1 MNREPGTG
9 IPARVAVSRSGLP
22 GDGVAR
28 LAEHC
33 ELIIWESTA
42 APTPAQLRDL
52 LADCDGALV
61 LASDIVD
68 GALLDAAD
76 RLSVVSLASAGYDS
90 VDLNAAAERGVVVT
104 HTPNVLAETTA
115 DIAMALIL
123 MARRRLRQSMD
134 TLHSGNWGPFVM
146 TDNLGLDVTG
156 AQLGL
161 IGYGQIA
168 QAVARRAKG
177 FGMRVHHHARTA
189 RSDENSTPMDL
200 ETLLRTSDIVSLHVP
215 LTEETAGLINAERLA
230 LMKPTATLVNTAR
243 GGVIDEDALLEALRA
258 DRLHSAGLD
267 VMQREPRSDRDDPL
281 FADPRL
287 VVLPHIGSAT
297 LSTRSAMVEIAA
309 NNILAVLNGEAA
321 PNAIPGTA
329 TRPAGPARTA
339 AYDREHAA

>member
-1 MNREPGTG
+1 MNSDPIRP
-9 IPARVAVSRSGLP
+9 RVAVTRSGLP

-33 ELIIWESTA
+33 DLAVWDSTT
-42 APTPAQLRDL
+42 APTPEQLRDL
-52 LADCDGALV
+52 VKDCDGALV
-61 LASDIVD
+61 LASDVVD

-76 RLSVVSLASAGYDS
+76 HLSVVSLASAGYDS
-90 VDLNAAAERGVVVT
+90 VDLSAADQRGVVVT

-115 DIAMALIL
+115 DIAIALIL

-134 TLHSGNWGPFVM
+134 TLLAGNWGPFVM
-146 TDNLGLDVTG
+146 TDHLGLDVTG

-161 IGYGQIA
+161 VGYGQIA

-177 FGMRVHHHARTA
+177 FGMRVHHYARTP

-215 LTEETAGLINAERLA
+215 LTDETAGLINAERLA

-243 GGVIDEDALLEALRA
+243 GGVIDEAALLAALRS
-258 DRLHSAGLD
+258 DRLHSAGID

-281 FADPRL
+281 FAEPRL
-287 VVLPHIGSAT
+287 VVLPHVGSAT

-309 NNILAVLNGEAA
+309 NNILAVLSGEPA
-321 PNAIPGTA
+321 PNPIPGTA
-329 TRPAGPARTA
+329 ARP
-339 AYDREHAA
+339 REHAA